1 MKKTL
6 LAIALAAT
14 TFAANANDS
23 VLDIAV
29 GGKSNMYHQQAIA
42 FVAENSES
50 LKDEGYTSVK
60 YHFTGGTQEI
70 AKMINKGAADI
81 GFMQQSYYKANETS
95 LSNMWVSGKA
105 FIEPVYAMCNKDEEN
120 KRDKVTGYS
129 GFKDSDTKVGIVRK
143 SGAQSVWKRAHQLDN
158 NLNATV
164 SFNYKNESRLM
175 RDLYSG
181 KIDCAMV
188 VSGAKSAKLKKIDKK
203 AGKFVRIVPFDG
215 YALNNSGE
223 FNHIEI
229 SSSSFENIIGNWDVD
244 SIADIAVMAVN
255 NDNDALIDIA
265 SDYLIFNRDAIR
277 EISGDDLVEAD

>member
-1 MKKTL
+1 MKNVII
-6 LAIALAAT
+6 AIGVLAAS
-14 TFAANANDS
+14 FNAVATDG

-29 GGKSNMYHQQAIA
+29 GGKGNIYHQQAIA
-42 FVAENSES
+42 FVNNNSEA
-50 LKDEGYTSVK
+50 LKDEGFLSVK

-70 AKMINKGAADI
+70 AKMVNSGKADF
-81 GFMQQSYYKANETS
+81 GFMQKSYYTANANS

-105 FIEPVYAMCNKDEEN
+105 FIEPVYALCNKDKEN
-120 KRDKVTGYS
+120 DRKKVKGYS
-129 GFKDSDTKVGIVRK
+129 GFKTSETKVGIVRK

-164 SFNYKNESRLM
+164 SFNYKKESQLM
-175 RDLYSG
+175 RDLYFG
-181 KIDCAMV
+181 KIDCALV
-188 VSGAKSAKLKKIDKK
+188 VSGAKSGKLKKIDKR

-229 SSSSFENIIGNWDVD
+229 SSSSFDNIIGWGDVD
-244 SIADIAVMAVN
+244 SIADIAVVAVN
-255 NDNDALIDIA
+255 NSNDALIDIV

-277 EISGDDLVEAD
+277 KMSGDDLVEND